1 MARPRKAPE
10 ERRVNGPNPRMTTA
24 EKAEVEQHAAILGI
38 SPSEFMRSRSLSYRL
53 PAALAVQRHVAALA
67 VALLRIGVNLNQIAH
82 HMNAG
87 RGAPPQ
93 LLALIA
99 RIEAI
104 LDDIYGPGE
113 NGGPAPPF
121 GGGPVL
127 RAPQTARPGRRPGL
141 QPPRGVGG

>member
-38 SPSEFMRSRSLSYRL
+38 SPSEFMRRRSLDYRL
-53 PAALAVQRHVAALA
+53 PAALAVQRHLAALA
-67 VALLRIGVNLNQIAH
+67 VALLRLGVNLNQIAR

-87 RGAPPQ
+87 RGPPPD
-93 LLALIA
+93 LSALIA

-104 LDDIYGPGE
+104 LDDIYGPGD
-113 NGGPAPPF
+113 NGG
-121 GGGPVL
+121 
-127 RAPQTARPGRRPGL
+127 RAIL
-141 QPPRGVGG
+141 

>member
-38 SPSEFMRSRSLSYRL
+38 SPSEFMRRRSLNYRL

-82 HMNAG
+82 HTNAG
-87 RGAPPQ
+87 RGAPPD
-93 LLALIA
+93 LSALIA

-104 LDDIYGPGE
+104 LDDIYGPGD
-113 NGGPAPPF
+113 NGG
-121 GGGPVL
+121 
-127 RAPQTARPGRRPGL
+127 RAQL
-141 QPPRGVGG
+141 